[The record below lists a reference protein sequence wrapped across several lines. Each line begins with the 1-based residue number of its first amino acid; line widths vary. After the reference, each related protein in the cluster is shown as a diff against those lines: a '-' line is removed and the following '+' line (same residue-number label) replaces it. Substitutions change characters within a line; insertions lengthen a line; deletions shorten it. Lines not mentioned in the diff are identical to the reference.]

1 MKNKNLPDNALEI
14 SRLSKEYKGVGGA
27 KNLLALD
34 SIDLK
39 IPRGSMFGLLGPN
52 GAGKSTF
59 INILAGLTVKTS
71 GKAVVW
77 GFDLDKNP
85 RSVRASLGVVP
96 QEIYVDP
103 FFSPKETLHQQA
115 GMYGVLPK
123 DRNVDFLL
131 KTLDLEDKADSYTRT
146 LSGGMK
152 RRLLVAKS
160 MVHRPPI
167 LILDE
172 PTAGVDIELRQ
183 QLWTY
188 IRKLNEYGTT
198 IILTT
203 HYLEEAEELC
213 DTIAIVDNGKIVR
226 CAPTQEILN
235 DADSKSLIVKPI
247 DELKD
252 LNPALKELGAIID
265 KDDNII
271 ISYNPKNETSRD
283 ILRKVEDSGLSVKDF
298 SVSGASLETV
308 FLSITSKK

>member
-1 MKNKNLPDNALEI
+1 MKNKNLPDNAIEI
-14 SRLSKEYKGVGGA
+14 KGLSKKYKGLGGA
-27 KNLLALD
+27 KDLLALD
-34 SIDLK
+34 SIDLE

-59 INILAGLTVKTS
+59 INILAGLTIKTEGS
-71 GKAVVW
+71 AIVW
-77 GFDLDKNP
+77 GYDLDKNP

-183 QLWTY
+183 QLWAY
-188 IRKLNEYGTT
+188 IRKLNEHGTT

-226 CAPTQEILN
+226 CASTKEILN
-235 DADSKSLIVKPI
+235 DADSKSITIKTSDSI
-247 DELKD
+247 REL
-252 LNPALKELGAIID
+252 NSSLKEMGAIID
-265 KDDNII
+265 KDKNILI
-271 ISYNPKNETSRD
+271 GYNPKNETSRD
-283 ILRKVEDSGLSVKDF
+283 ILRKVEDSGVTVRDF

>member
-1 MKNKNLPDNALEI
+1 MKNSNLPDNAIEI
-14 SRLSKEYKGVGGA
+14 SDLTKIYKNNKEEDLIA
-27 KNLLALD
+27 LNSINLE
-34 SIDLK
+34 

-59 INILAGLTVKTS
+59 INILAGLTLKTS

-131 KTLDLEDKADSYTRT
+131 ETLDLEDKSDAYTRT

-183 QLWTY
+183 QLWAY

-213 DTIAIVDNGKIVR
+213 DTIAIVNHGEIIR
-226 CAPTQEILN
+226 CAPTKEILS
-235 DADSKSLIVKPI
+235 DADSKNITLVLS
-247 DELKD
+247 KD
-252 LNPALKELGAIID
+252 YNDKSIIEKIGGVVD
-265 KDDNII
+265 KDGNIS
-271 ISYNPKNETSRD
+271 ISYNPKQETSRD
-283 ILRKVEDSGLSVKDF
+283 ILKKAEGVGLEVNDF
-298 SVSGASLETV
+298 SVTGASLETV
-308 FLSITSKK
+308 FISMTSKK

>member
-1 MKNKNLPDNALEI
+1 MKNKNLPDNAIEI
-14 SRLSKEYKGVGGA
+14 KGLSKKYKGLGGA
-27 KNLLALD
+27 KDLLALD
-34 SIDLK
+34 SIDLE

-59 INILAGLTVKTS
+59 INILAGLTIKTEGS
-71 GKAVVW
+71 AIVW

-183 QLWTY
+183 QLWAY
-188 IRKLNEYGTT
+188 IRKLNEHGTT

-226 CAPTQEILN
+226 CASTKEILN
-235 DADSKSLIVKPI
+235 DADSKSITIKTSDSI
-247 DELKD
+247 REL
-252 LNPALKELGAIID
+252 NSSLKEMGAIID
-265 KDDNII
+265 KDKNILI
-271 ISYNPKNETSRD
+271 GYNPKNETSRD
-283 ILRKVEDSGLSVKDF
+283 ILRKVEDSGVTVRDF

>member
-1 MKNKNLPDNALEI
+1 MKNNNLPENAIEI
-14 SRLSKEYKGVGGA
+14 SGLSKEYKTSGGSE
-27 KNLLALD
+27 NLLALNA
-34 SIDLK
+34 IDLK

-59 INILAGLTVKTS
+59 INILAGLTLKTS

-77 GFDLDKNP
+77 GFDLDENP

-131 KTLDLEDKADSYTRT
+131 KTLNLEDKADSYTRT

-152 RRLLVAKS
+152 IRLLVAKS

-183 QLWTY
+183 QLWAY
-188 IRKLNEYGTT
+188 IRKLNEFGTT

-213 DTIAIVDNGKIVR
+213 DTIAIVDHGKIVR
-226 CAPTQEILN
+226 CAPTKEILN
-235 DADSKSLIVKPI
+235 DADSKSITIKLSKNI
-247 DELKD
+247 KD
-252 LNPALKELGAIID
+252 MNPALKDMGALLD
-265 KDDNII
+265 KDNNILI
-271 ISYNPKNETSRD
+271 GYNPKNETSRD
-283 ILRKVEDSGLSVKDF
+283 ILRKVEDSGLEVRDF

-308 FLSITSKK
+308 FLSITSKN

>member
-1 MKNKNLPDNALEI
+1 M
-14 SRLSKEYKGVGGA
+14 
-27 KNLLALD
+27 
-34 SIDLK
+34 
-39 IPRGSMFGLLGPN
+39 
-52 GAGKSTF
+52 
-59 INILAGLTVKTS
+59 
-71 GKAVVW
+71 
-77 GFDLDKNP
+77 
-85 RSVRASLGVVP
+85 VP

-131 KTLDLEDKADSYTRT
+131 ETLDLEDKSDAYTRT

-183 QLWTY
+183 QLWAY

-213 DTIAIVDNGKIVR
+213 DRIAIINNGELIACDETHKMV
-226 CAPTQEILN
+226 ASL
-235 DADSKSLIVKPI
+235 DSKELHISVAEDITDAVLELNNFDVEVIGRNQMVFRYRTGQI
-247 DELKD
+247 DISSFVETLSKTGLTITD
-252 LNPALKELGAIID
+252 LV
-265 KDDNII
+265 
-271 ISYNPKNETSRD
+271 T
-283 ILRKVEDSGLSVKDF
+283 VEPD
-298 SVSGASLETV
+298 LEDV
-308 FLSITSKK
+308 FLDITKD